1 MTPVVNGLETTFGEQ
16 VDIRSLNANS
26 SHGGSV
32 FRGYGLPGHPSYVIL
47 DPQGE
52 VLWSAFGPQ
61 SAGTLEEVIED
72 AISKV
77 SSGIY

>member
-1 MTPVVNGLETTFGEQ
+1 MSPVVNGLETTFGEQ
-16 VDIRSLNANS
+16 VEIRSLNAAFG
-26 SHGGSV
+26 HG
-32 FRGYGLPGHPSYVIL
+32 RNAILNYGLPGHPSYVIL

-61 SAGTLEEVIED
+61 SAGALEEVIEE

-77 SSGIY
+77 SSGP

>member
-16 VDIRSLNANS
+16 VEIRSLNAAFGDGRSAIQN
-26 SHGGSV
+26 
-32 FRGYGLPGHPSYVIL
+32 YAIPGHPSNVIL

-61 SAGTLEEVIED
+61 SAGALEAEVEE
-72 AISKV
+72 AISQV
-77 SSGIY
+77 TGGH

>member
-16 VDIRSLNANS
+16 LDIRSLNAAFGDGRSAFQN
-26 SHGGSV
+26 
-32 FRGYGLPGHPSYVIL
+32 YGLPGHPSYVIL

-61 SAGTLEEVIED
+61 SAEALEDVVED

-77 SSGIY
+77 SSGLY

>member
-16 VDIRSLNANS
+16 VEIRSLDAAS
-26 SHGGSV
+26 GQGRSV
-32 FRGYGLPGHPSYVIL
+32 FQNYGLPGHPSYVIL

-61 SAGTLEEVIED
+61 SAGALEDVVEE
-72 AISKV
+72 AILKV
-77 SSGIY
+77 SSGP

>member
-16 VDIRSLNANS
+16 VDIRSLNAAFGDGRS
-26 SHGGSV
+26 A
-32 FRGYGLPGHPSYVIL
+32 FRNYGLPGHPSYVIL
-47 DPQGE
+47 NPQGE

-61 SAGTLEEVIED
+61 SAGALEEVLED

-77 SSGIY
+77 SSGPY

>member
-16 VDIRSLNANS
+16 VDIRSLNAAFGDGRNA
-26 SHGGSV
+26 
-32 FRGYGLPGHPSYVIL
+32 FLNYGLPGHPSYVIL
-47 DPQGE
+47 NPQGE

-61 SAGTLEEVIED
+61 SAGALESEVEE

-77 SSGIY
+77 SSGL

>member
-16 VDIRSLNANS
+16 VDIRSLNAAFGDGRSAFLN
-26 SHGGSV
+26 
-32 FRGYGLPGHPSYVIL
+32 YGLPGHPSYVIL

-61 SAGTLEEVIED
+61 SAGALEAEVEE
-72 AISKV
+72 AISQV
-77 SSGIY
+77 SSGL

>member
-1 MTPVVNGLETTFGEQ
+1 MTPVVNGLETTFGKLLE
-16 VDIRSLNANS
+16 IRSLNAAFCEGRSAFQN
-26 SHGGSV
+26 
-32 FRGYGLPGHPSYVIL
+32 YGLPGHPSYVIL

-61 SAGTLEEVIED
+61 SAGVLEAEVVE

-77 SSGIY
+77 SRGL